1 MSHIKRLFPNTRSR
15 SRAEREE
22 LASRSLESIEE
33 DFILGRET
41 VPTIMTLNTPPLN
54 QPLPPPATTTPNEI
68 FNTLRIPD
76 AIRFLPTYDG
86 NFKTLNDFITNVEEI
101 LMMITGADQ
110 TPYGHLLM
118 RTIRNK
124 IEGKANEVL
133 IAEGVPLNWDVMKA
147 TLRIHF
153 TDKREESSLIQEL
166 HLINLKHLSLTRLY
180 V

>member
-1 MSHIKRLFPNTRSR
+1 
-15 SRAEREE
+15 
-22 LASRSLESIEE
+22 
-33 DFILGRET
+33 
-41 VPTIMTLNTPPLN
+41 
-54 QPLPPPATTTPNEI
+54 
-68 FNTLRIPD
+68 
-76 AIRFLPTYDG
+76 
-86 NFKTLNDFITNVEEI
+86 
-101 LMMITGADQ
+101 MMITGADQ